1 MADLATIE
9 DRIAALES
17 KVDRLLSTDSV
28 SADHKDWRKTLGR
41 FAGDELMKEIDA
53 EGRKLRA
60 VNGNVDGQ

>member
-17 KVDRLLSTDSV
+17 KVDQLLSTDSV
-28 SADHKDWRKTLGR
+28 PAGHKDWRKTVGR

-53 EGRKLRA
+53 EGSKLRA
-60 VNGNVDGQ
+60 ANGKVGGQ